1 MGLYS
6 GLYWYKGLY
15 SFKKDGLRKAGATSI
30 LALASLILG
39 SATLH
44 TPRALAQ
51 NVSVNGGSIQ
61 GTITD
66 ASGASIANATVLIS
80 NKETGFSK
88 TLTTDGAGYYSLGPL
103 NPGSYQVTV
112 AAPGFQKTV
121 VETVIR
127 TGTATSGSF
136 RLAVGQSSEQV
147 TVNAGAVQVNTD
159 QPGVSG
165 VITSEQIKTLPINGR
180 NFLDLAQLEPGV
192 QLESG
197 ESFDPTKAGFSALAV
212 NGVSG
217 RTTRILLDGQDITD
231 ENVGT
236 TIFNVAQGA
245 IGEFQINHST
255 QDVSGELTSTGQVL
269 VSTGS
274 GTNSYHGQLF
284 YQFQDHSVGFATIQ
298 GIDPPFQRNQ
308 FGGSVGGPVL
318 KDKLFFFADS
328 ERIKQDS
335 SAAASLGSVFSSIQA
350 QYPLL
355 GSPYRETYSTG
366 RLDYNGPLGGHY
378 FARVSYDVNSVASNA
393 GYTYSTYA
401 NRDNTPGIA
410 GGVDFATG
418 RFTHSFRVSYEKFH
432 NMIADRSIGN
442 SSLYNPFSASPVF
455 LVDGAQNL
463 YAGPNLLAPQQ
474 TFQSDKQFRYDGAWT
489 HGAHNVRYGAGF
501 NRLLGGGLASFFGLA
516 PELSINSS
524 TAPSNPALIG
534 DPTQYTTHFAR
545 LGNGQ
550 GFFSE
555 IPQFGLPA
563 GGQSDWR
570 FNAYIT
576 DSWRITPRLSLS
588 AGIRYGRDTLRA
600 NQDLP
605 VIPCSNID
613 TSLFPNPPCTGSTP
627 LLDQFSPGL
636 GKKVNQPN
644 LNFAPQVGFVYSPDT
659 KTSIRGGF
667 GVYYDSNVWNN
678 ILFDRTNRLQQGL
691 FNDTSKRVNCPAAN
705 AITFPGNVQV
715 NSVNGVSFS
724 QLCNEPIS
732 QAAPFW
738 SALQQQYQA
747 ATTAAGAALNPSYVG
762 ETLTVNSAF
771 YAPNY
776 VSPYS
781 LQMNLGVQRELAPG
795 TVLSVDYIHSAT
807 LKIQQTV
814 DVNHDGA
821 ARFLNVPA
829 AQAAISATLAACG
842 VTSVDEAITSCPG
855 LYPTG
860 GGASIVDFAG
870 NGLDSGNNFL
880 SGSPYTAA
888 GLPQAAFGG
897 ANPEV
902 GEGLFNFPS
911 GRSGYDSLQ
920 VNLRHQKTHPF
931 PGVDAANFEAS
942 YSFSR
947 IVTTSKGGS
956 DGFFTNSAWNY
967 DAPTQY
973 IGRAN
978 LDSTHQLS
986 FGGSFLMKYGP
997 RIGLI
1002 GHFRS
1007 PEPNNIQL
1015 DNLGYDSIYTSDVD
1029 GDGSTADLLP
1039 GTNPG
1044 DFMHSVT
1051 PGNLNQKLTAYNARF
1066 AGTPTPAGQALVNAG
1081 LLTPGQLSALGAVQQ
1096 PVYTGGTKIF
1106 SNPMFKS
1113 IDASF
1118 SYPIRLKWL
1127 GEGRSLEPSIAMYNV
1142 GNLANWTGFTNATS
1156 NFAINQSDAGADGSG
1171 ALTYINGDA
1180 AGANGYAL
1188 KNQNRIQRGSGTY
1201 DQGAP
1206 RSTEFAVKFNF

>member
-1 MGLYS
+1 LHRHHEEFSLDSHYS
-6 GLYWYKGLY
+6 
-15 SFKKDGLRKAGATSI
+15 KKSCFLKAGATSI
-30 LALASLILG
+30 LALTTLILG
-39 SATLH
+39 TATLP
-44 TPRALAQ
+44 TPSALAQ
-51 NVSVNGGSIQ
+51 NISVNGGSIQ

-66 ASGASIANATVLIS
+66 ASGASIANASVIVA
-80 NKETGFSK
+80 NKETGSSR
-88 TLTTDGAGYYSLGPL
+88 TLTTDAAGYYSIGPL
-103 NPGSYQVTV
+103 NPGNYQVTV
-112 AAPGFQKTV
+112 TAPGFQKTV

-127 TGTATSGSF
+127 TGTATPGSF
-136 RLAVGQSSEQV
+136 KLAVGQSSEQV

-274 GTNSYHGQLF
+274 GTNAFHGQLF
-284 YQFQDHSVGFATIQ
+284 YNFQDHGAGFATIQ

-308 FGGSVGGPVL
+308 FGGSIGGPIL

-335 SAAASLGSVFSSIQA
+335 SAAASLGSTFSGIQS
-350 QYPLL
+350 QFPLL
-355 GSPYRETYSTG
+355 ASPYRETYSTG
-366 RLDYNGPLGGHY
+366 RLDYNGPFGGHY
-378 FARVSYDVNSVASNA
+378 FARVSYDNNSVSSNA

-432 NMIADRSIGN
+432 NMIADQSVGN
-442 SSLYNPFSASPVF
+442 PSLYNPFSASPVF
-455 LVDGAQNL
+455 LVDSAQNL
-463 YAGPNLLAPQQ
+463 FAGPNLLAPQQ
-474 TFQSDKQFRYDGAWT
+474 TYQSDKQFRYDGAWT
-489 HGAHNVRYGAGF
+489 HGAHNLRYGVGF
-501 NRLLGGGLASFFGLA
+501 NRLLGGGLASFYGLA

-524 TAPSNPALIG
+524 TAPADAALIG
-534 DPTQYTTHFAR
+534 DPTQYTTHLVV

-555 IPQFGLPA
+555 KPAFGLPA

-576 DSWRITPRLSLS
+576 DSWRLTPKLSVS
-588 AGIRYGRDTLRA
+588 AGLRYGRDTLRA
-600 NQDLP
+600 NQDLG

-613 TSLFPNPPCTGSTP
+613 TSIFPNPPCTGSTP
-627 LLDQFSPGL
+627 LLDQFAPGL
-636 GKKVNQPN
+636 GKQVNQPN
-644 LNFAPQVGFVYSPDT
+644 LNFAPQIGFVYSPDS

-678 ILFDRTNRLQQGL
+678 ILFDRVNRLQKGL
-691 FNDTSKRVNCPAAN
+691 FNDTSNIVRCPTANPVN
-705 AITFPGNVQV
+705 FPGGVSV

-724 QLCNEPIS
+724 QLCSEPIS
-732 QAAPFW
+732 QAAPQW

-747 ATTAAGAALNPSYVG
+747 AVTAAGPALNPAYVG

-781 LQMNLGVQRELAPG
+781 LQMNLGVQRELTPG
-795 TVLSVDYIHSAT
+795 TVLSVDFIHSAT

-829 AQAAISATLAACG
+829 AQAAISATLTACG
-842 VTSVDEAITSCPG
+842 VSSVDEAIASCPG
-855 LYPTG
+855 IYAPG
-860 GGASIVDFAG
+860 VGATIVDFAG
-870 NGLDSGNNFL
+870 NGLDSGNNYL
-880 SGSPYTAA
+880 SGHPYTGQ

-897 ANPEV
+897 ANTQV

-911 GRSGYDSLQ
+911 GRSGYDALQ

-931 PGVDAANFEAS
+931 PGFAAANFEAS

-956 DGFFTNSAWNY
+956 DGFFTNYAWNY
-967 DAPTQY
+967 DNATQF

-978 LDSTHQLS
+978 LDATHQLS

-1007 PEPNNIQL
+1007 ANPNDIQL
-1015 DNLGYDSIYTSDVD
+1015 DNLGYDSVFTTDVD

-1044 DFMHSVT
+1044 DFMHSVK
-1051 PGNLNQKLTAYNARF
+1051 PSNLTQKLTAYNSQF
-1066 AGTPTPAGQALVNAG
+1066 AGTPTPAGQALVSAG
-1081 LLTPGQLSALGAVQQ
+1081 LLTPGQLNSLGAVQQ
-1096 PVYTGGTKIF
+1096 PVYTGAAKIF
-1106 SNPMFKS
+1106 NNPMFKS
-1113 IDASF
+1113 IDASV

-1127 GEGRSLEPSIAMYNV
+1127 GEGRSLEPSVSMYNV

-1156 NFAINQSDAGADGSG
+1156 NFAINQSDAGPDGSG
-1171 ALTYINGDA
+1171 ASTYINGDVS
-1180 AGANGYAL
+1180 GSNYYAL

-1206 RSTEFAVKFNF
+1206 RTTEWSLKFNF

>member
-1 MGLYS
+1 MYCS
-6 GLYWYKGLY
+6 IRNR
-15 SFKKDGLRKAGATSI
+15 FRKSGATSI
-30 LALASLILG
+30 LALATFILG
-39 SATLH
+39 SATLL
-44 TPRALAQ
+44 PSPAAFAQ

-66 ASGASIANATVLIS
+66 ASGASIANASVIVA
-80 NKETGFSK
+80 NKETGSSR
-88 TLTTDGAGYYSLGPL
+88 TLATDGAGYYSIGPL
-103 NPGSYQVTV
+103 NPGNYQVTV
-112 AAPGFQKTV
+112 SAPGFQKTV

-127 TGTATSGSF
+127 TGTATPGSF
-136 RLAVGQSSEQV
+136 KLAVGQSTEQV

-274 GTNSYHGQLF
+274 GTNAYHGQLF

-308 FGGSVGGPVL
+308 FGGNIGGPIF

-335 SAAASLGSVFSSIQA
+335 SAAASLGSAFSSIQ
-350 QYPLL
+350 QQFPLL
-355 GSPYRETYSTG
+355 ASPYRETYSTI
-366 RLDYNGPLGGHY
+366 RLDYNGPWGGHY
-378 FARVSYDVNSVASNA
+378 FARANYDVNSVSSNA

-410 GGVDFATG
+410 GGVDFVTG
-418 RFTHSFRVSYEKFH
+418 KFTHSVRVSYEKFH

-442 SSLYNPFSASPVF
+442 PSLYNPFSASPVF

-474 TFQSDKQFRYDGAWT
+474 TYQSDKQFRYDGAWT
-489 HGAHNVRYGAGF
+489 HGAHNLRYGVGF

-516 PELSINSS
+516 PEVSINSS
-524 TAPSNPALIG
+524 TAPADPALAG
-534 DPTQYTTHFAR
+534 DPTQYTTHLVD

-555 IPQFGLPA
+555 KPAFGLPA

-570 FNAYIT
+570 FNAYIA
-576 DSWRITPRLSLS
+576 DSWHVMPRLTLS
-588 AGIRYGRDTLRA
+588 AGLRYTRDTLRA
-600 NQDLP
+600 NQDLG

-636 GKKVNQPN
+636 GKRVNQPN
-644 LNFAPQVGFVYSPDT
+644 MNFAPQVGFVFSPDS
-659 KTSIRGGF
+659 KTSVRGGF

-678 ILFDRTNRLQQGL
+678 ILFDRTNRLQKGL
-691 FNDTSKRVNCPAAN
+691 FNDTSKIIRCPAAN
-705 AITFPGNVQV
+705 AITFPGNVPV
-715 NSVNGVSFS
+715 NSVNGVSFA
-724 QLCNEPIS
+724 QLCSEPIAT
-732 QAAPFW
+732 AAPLW

-747 ATTAAGAALNPSYVG
+747 ATTAAGPALNPSYVG

-781 LQMNLGVQRELAPG
+781 LQMNFGIQRELAPG

-821 ARFLNVPA
+821 ARYLNVPA
-829 AQAAISATLAACG
+829 AQTAIAATLASFNA
-842 VTSVDEAITSCPG
+842 TSVDQAIAN
-855 LYPTG
+855 
-860 GGASIVDFAG
+860 GATIVDFAN

-888 GLPQAAFGG
+888 GSAPAAFGG
-897 ANPEV
+897 RNPEV

-911 GRSGYDSLQ
+911 GRSGYDALQ
-920 VNLRHQKTHPF
+920 FNVRHQKTHPF
-931 PGVDAANFEAS
+931 PFVDAANFEAS

-956 DGFFTNSAWNY
+956 DGFFTNYAWDY

-973 IGRAN
+973 IGRAD
-978 LDSTHQLS
+978 LDAEHQLS

-997 RIGLI
+997 RLGII

-1007 PEPNNIQL
+1007 ANPNNIQL
-1015 DNLGYDSIYTSDVD
+1015 DNLGYDSIYTTDVD

-1044 DFMHSVT
+1044 DFMHSIK
-1051 PGNLNQKLTAYNARF
+1051 PSNLNQKLTAYNNRF
-1066 AGTPTPAGQALVNAG
+1066 AGTLTPAGQALVSAG
-1081 LLTPGQLSALGAVQQ
+1081 LMTAGQLSQLGGVQQ
-1096 PVYTGGTKIF
+1096 PIYTGGTKIF

-1127 GEGRSLEPSIAMYNV
+1127 GEGRSIEPAVALYNV

-1156 NFAINQSDAGADGSG
+1156 NFAINQADAGPDGSG

-1180 AGANGYAL
+1180 SGDNGYAL
-1188 KNQNRIQRGSGTY
+1188 RNQNRVQRGSGTY
-1201 DQGAP
+1201 AQGAP
-1206 RSTEFAVKFNF
+1206 RSTEFQLKFNF